1 MFKKKKNKELEEL
14 QCKVDE
20 LSHKIDTLINSIL
33 IPLEEEEAL
42 INVPADIFDKIE
54 DFMNEDI
61 SVMGIS

>member
-54 DFMNEDI
+54 DFMDEDI
-61 SVMGIS
+61 NVMGIS

>member
-33 IPLEEEEAL
+33 IPLEEEEVL
-42 INVPADIFDKIE
+42 VNVPADIFDKIE
-54 DFMNEDI
+54 DFMKEDI

>member
-33 IPLEEEEAL
+33 IPVEEEEVL
-42 INVPADIFDKIE
+42 VNVPADIFDKIE
-54 DFMNEDI
+54 DFMKEDV